1 MAFDGR
7 QVKKMGQ
14 VLVCSIVGFVLGL
27 LVFISTTVM
36 AAIEADALKTGISFC
51 FPPNLFCPK
60 FFHRWNWVPLFANYC
75 GQVE

>member
-14 VLVCSIVGFVLGL
+14 VLVCSIVGFMLGL

-51 FPPNLFCPK
+51 FPPNLFCLFPN
-60 FFHRWNWVPLFANYC
+60 FFHR
-75 GQVE
+75 